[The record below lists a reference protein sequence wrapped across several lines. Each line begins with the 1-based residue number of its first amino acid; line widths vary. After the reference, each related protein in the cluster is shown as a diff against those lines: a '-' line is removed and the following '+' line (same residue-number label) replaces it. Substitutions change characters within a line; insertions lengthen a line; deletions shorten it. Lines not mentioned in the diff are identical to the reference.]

1 MLAVTPIAG
10 ENMNDAAS
18 QPSQRFNELDEK
30 VQEMLS
36 QLKPDHVKTLEYLST
51 LPKEEVQGLMKMF
64 RDIKAVS
71 KFLRWLIVTLVA
83 IFIGGVALGENIA
96 KVAGWM
102 KRG

>member
-1 MLAVTPIAG
+1 
-10 ENMNDAAS
+10 
-18 QPSQRFNELDEK
+18 
-30 VQEMLS
+30 
-36 QLKPDHVKTLEYLST
+36 
-51 LPKEEVQGLMKMF
+51 MKMF